1 MSTDP
6 DWISI
11 AKTVITQQQQ
21 IIEAINKAAGATS
34 ERLMIIKSV
43 NEMTEATR
51 ALVVDLEH
59 ARNRLDL
66 SVTKLSGSITSMVS
80 VPVAITLVVA
90 ASIFFYFKFI
100 TETTWLILLAVSLFR
115 YLGDSIT
122 AIAKL
127 FGLGRRNGGNGE
139 HGGKER

>member
-1 MSTDP
+1 MSAEP
-6 DWISI
+6 DWGMFIH
-11 AKTVITQQQQ
+11 QQQQ
-21 IIEAINKAAGATS
+21 MVEALNKIAGATT

-51 ALVVDLEH
+51 LLVSDLEH
-59 ARNRLDL
+59 ARARLDV
-66 SVTKLSGSITSMVS
+66 SVSKLSTSITSMVS
-80 VPVAITLVVA
+80 VPIAISLVVA
-90 ASIFFYFKFI
+90 ASMFFYFKYI
-100 TETTWLILLAVSLFR
+100 SETTWLILLAVSLFR

-127 FGLGRRNGGNGE
+127 FGLGRRNGNGE

>member
-1 MSTDP
+1 MSAEP
-6 DWISI
+6 DWGTFI
-11 AKTVITQQQQ
+11 QQQQ
-21 IIEAINKAAGATS
+21 QMVDALNKIAGATS

-127 FGLGRRNGGNGE
+127 FGLGRRNGNGGE